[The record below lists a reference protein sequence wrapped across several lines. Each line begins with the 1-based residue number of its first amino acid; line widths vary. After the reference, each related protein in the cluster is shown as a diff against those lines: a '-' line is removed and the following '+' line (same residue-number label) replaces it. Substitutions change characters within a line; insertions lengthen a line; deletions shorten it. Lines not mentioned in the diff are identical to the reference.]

1 MPRSCQVLGPIVAL
15 LGGLVLAPALHA
27 EEPFDYFR
35 NSWNVIGLKDYNFGT
50 RVSPDNRL
58 LLSGKSSMEFRVG
71 TRLTPLGVRPIKQL
85 LEGWLPIIV
94 LTTREG
100 SVRYDLTLWAA
111 PLPTVKD
118 WHKAYAWPTEGENY
132 MNWVQVR
139 ATNTGSTT
147 AEAKFQA
154 VLSGSGKQNQKVSG
168 ATLAPGASTQFQEC
182 TPFMPLGSDSGFAP
196 TSDDARL
203 WLERTRDYWKGLLAN
218 ACRIQ
223 VPCTK
228 ATEALQAAHVCQLIA
243 SDHGQLHGGEGF
255 YDEFYIRDGAYQL
268 MELEEAGLTE
278 ASARAVAYYLQAQRP
293 DGRFETQQNQ
303 YDANGQA
310 LWVLWQYYRITG
322 DRAWLK
328 KAYPQMLKAVDW
340 IKRSRRQ
347 CGGFPVCR
355 SATGRAR
362 RWRVSLGREAPH
374 RRLRSLEPARS
385 ALHTSRGPGPA
396 APGVE
401 RPGRGIC
408 RVPPGFRCGLSPH
421 RPGSLA
427 AQLGKRRHPLGQHR
441 DAVAGARAAAG

>member
-182 TPFMPLGSDSGFAP
+182 TPFMPLGF
-196 TSDDARL
+196 
-203 WLERTRDYWKGLLAN
+203 
-218 ACRIQ
+218 
-223 VPCTK
+223 
-228 ATEALQAAHVCQLIA
+228 
-243 SDHGQLHGGEGF
+243 
-255 YDEFYIRDGAYQL
+255 
-268 MELEEAGLTE
+268 
-278 ASARAVAYYLQAQRP
+278 
-293 DGRFETQQNQ
+293 
-303 YDANGQA
+303 
-310 LWVLWQYYRITG
+310 
-322 DRAWLK
+322 
-328 KAYPQMLKAVDW
+328 
-340 IKRSRRQ
+340 
-347 CGGFPVCR
+347 
-355 SATGRAR
+355 
-362 RWRVSLGREAPH
+362 
-374 RRLRSLEPARS
+374 
-385 ALHTSRGPGPA
+385 
-396 APGVE
+396 
-401 RPGRGIC
+401 
-408 RVPPGFRCGLSPH
+408 
-421 RPGSLA
+421 
-427 AQLGKRRHPLGQHR
+427 
-441 DAVAGARAAAG
+441 